1 MASTGGTFRSGP
13 ATSFCPRNHPLNALN
28 AFQTPPSTAW
38 LFLRSHHLGFCKSVL
53 LLSYIVLPELYLDF
67 FLNGLNNRPSVNGP
81 WESKSQANRQ
91 PARASSMALTSLSLI
106 SLKIDLIFCIN
117 LNKK

>member
-1 MASTGGTFRSGP
+1 MASTSGTFRSGP
-13 ATSFCPRNHPLNALN
+13 GTSLCPRNHPLNALN

-67 FLNGLNNRPSVNGP
+67 FLNGLNNRPSVTAPG
-81 WESKSQANRQ
+81 
-91 PARASSMALTSLSLI
+91 RASHRLIDSLQELAAW
-106 SLKIDLIFCIN
+106 LL
-117 LNKK
+117 LVYH